1 MLALLKEIMI
11 GKKTPAVTLESVVK
25 NTQFKTSTFT
35 HELDYNEW
43 CKYIHK
49 EVRKEYYSKRKR
61 K

>member
-1 MLALLKEIMI
+1 MLALLKEIVT
-11 GKKTPAVTLESVVK
+11 GKKAPAVTLETIAK

-49 EVRKEYYSKRKR
+49 EVRKKYYSKRKS